1 MTVSVLTLVR
11 GRAAHLANLV
21 RGLAR
26 QTTPPGELVI
36 AHMGGPLIA
45 VPGDVPFAVRVVD
58 ARSEGEALPLAAARN
73 RAAEAARGDGFIF
86 LDVDCIPG
94 RDLVAAYT
102 TALDDAV
109 LMGEVRYLEPGAAA
123 GAWDEASLA
132 ARGAPHPVRSVPTAQ
147 VPAPAGL
154 FWSLSF
160 AISRAAFDRVGGFDP
175 GFAGYGAEDTDFAF
189 RLREAG
195 VPFRWVPGAVAY
207 HQHHDTYDP
216 PLQHAAAIVANA
228 RRFRERWGEWP
239 MRGWLEAFAQRGV
252 VAWEGDRLELIR
264 EPTERELAGA
274 LRAGALP
281 AT

>member
-11 GRAAHLANLV
+11 GRAEHLANLV
-21 RGLAR
+21 RGLAA
-26 QTTPPGELVI
+26 QTTAPDELVI
-36 AHMGGPLIA
+36 AHMGGPEIA
-45 VPGDVPFAVRVVD
+45 AFEDVPFPVRVVD
-58 ARSEGEALPLAAARN
+58 AGGDGQTLPLAAARN
-73 RAAEAARGDGFIF
+73 RAAAAARGDALVF

-94 RDLVAAYT
+94 RDLVAAYAG
-102 TALDDAV
+102 ALGETV

-132 ARGAPHPVRSVPTAQ
+132 ERSAPHPVRPAAAAGAE
-147 VPAPAGL
+147 APAEL

-160 AISRAAFDRVGGFDP
+160 AISPATFDRVGGFDP

-195 VPFRWVPGAVAY
+195 TPFRWAPGAVAY

-252 VAWEGDRLELIR
+252 IAWEGDRLELIR
-264 EPTERELAGA
+264 EPDERELADA
-274 LRAGALP
+274 RRTGALP
-281 AT
+281 AS